1 MLHKASPPPSSRFTW
16 NQENPHRRLCL
27 CGKGSNGTSNH
38 NTRTKEGGEGERGTK
53 RNWTS
58 WNDPKALRQELTSLL
73 NKERQVQSSSTSI
86 QTSLSPE
93 RVRFWRK
100 QLSDHHRVQFKI
112 IKDGAKEAPDKSRT
126 LAISKTDKAR
136 LRGQLSNKTRSRK
149 QKRLRKDYTVR

>member
-1 MLHKASPPPSSRFTW
+1 MNSRRTLLCCIK
-16 NQENPHRRLCL
+16 QVRHHHEGLRRIRKIRKGGSAYVVET
-27 CGKGSNGTSNH
+27 GKGSNGASNH

-58 WNDPKALRQELTSLL
+58 WNGSKALRQESTFLL
-73 NKERQVQSSSTSI
+73 NKERQEQFSSTFI

-112 IKDGAKEAPDKSRT
+112 MKDGAKEAPNKSRR
-126 LAISKTDKAR
+126 LATSKTDKVR
-136 LRGQLSNKTRSRK
+136 VRGQLSN
-149 QKRLRKDYTVR
+149 